1 MTTKRKT
8 NPDHKMGKPVM
19 GFSVSCSCG
28 WSSSTFY
35 GVGARGQAIQ
45 DWHCHREKCEKSA

>member
-28 WSSSTFY
+28 WDSATFY
-35 GVGARGQAIQ
+35 GRGARGQAIQ
-45 DWHCHREKCEKSA
+45 DWHSHREKCEKAE